1 MLRSRASREETADR
15 GDCCVSGYDAKV
27 ADGRGRGGGSNK
39 ARVEHVEEDE
49 GGMVGQA
56 GNGCVLGT
64 GSENGSLEA
73 VVASMIGLELEGVFR
88 TVVGFL

>member
-1 MLRSRASREETADR
+1 M
-15 GDCCVSGYDAKV
+15 
-27 ADGRGRGGGSNK
+27 
-39 ARVEHVEEDE
+39 EEDE